1 MDSRTPVL
9 SRLVETLMS
18 IRNLFSAA
26 LVLTAL
32 AVAPLSSA
40 QQMADL
46 SSDPPAVTTTQKPQP
61 PDFNNDIYYEH
72 KVEGSFEAG
81 YLPVNIPFVFDFLT
95 GSKYELAPLRYTLVP
110 TLASIRWH
118 GGNLKGPSILRGN
131 WDLSGSFCFTF
142 IPKGAET
149 RYIAY
154 VMGIRRN
161 FVHRNWR
168 IAPFAEGRLGLG
180 SINAKE
186 PYGVRWAQGEDF
198 TFNVMLG
205 SGFRYNFSPRF
216 SIEAGALYQHIS
228 NLYLSEPEYP
238 NYGINVYGPM
248 FGLNFLLYKPKGRGE

>member
-1 MDSRTPVL
+1 
-9 SRLVETLMS
+9 MS
-18 IRNLFSAA
+18 IRKLFPAA
-26 LVLTAL
+26 LLL
-32 AVAPLSSA
+32 AVFAWIPRSFA
-40 QQMADL
+40 QDIV
-46 SSDPPAVTTTQKPQP
+46 DPVPDAFPVTTPPRPPQK
-61 PDFNNDIYYEH
+61 PDFNNDIYFEH

-95 GSKYELAPLRYTLVP
+95 GSTYELAPLRYTMVP

-180 SINAKE
+180 SIN
-186 PYGVRWAQGEDF
+186 
-198 TFNVMLG
+198 
-205 SGFRYNFSPRF
+205 
-216 SIEAGALYQHIS
+216 
-228 NLYLSEPEYP
+228 
-238 NYGINVYGPM
+238 
-248 FGLNFLLYKPKGRGE
+248 